1 MKPSHAAPAAFA
13 FVVILYSFTGLR
25 GGAVDTCK
33 WFNDNLNAD
42 RSVGTMTR
50 QTDLLYNRIALPVDA
65 NVTVG
70 NTAVTNEGGQVVDF
84 KLGSAT
90 ICSTAEALY
99 GPTPEPSPAP

>member
-1 MKPSHAAPAAFA
+1 MKPRYAGAAAFA
-13 FVVILYSFTGLR
+13 LVAILYSFTGLR

-33 WFNDNLNAD
+33 WFDDNLNAD

-70 NTAVTNEGGQVVDF
+70 NTAVTAEGGQVVDF
-84 KLGSAT
+84 KLGGAT

-99 GPTPEPSPAP
+99 GPSPSPSPSL